1 MSSSPSL
8 AVSPEKYDLQPMA
21 HVQTMEK
28 QPAAFGGQFQ
38 PVFYP
43 PVQQR
48 TLGNPLPLGLCAFAL
63 GCFVLGLIEMQ
74 VRDITTPNILVGLA
88 FGYGGLVQVCSGM
101 WAIACGNTFGATVM
115 ASYGGFWLSTGII
128 FTLGGFNIM
137 STLIEA
143 DSGRQGMF
151 YDSFGIFLMGWFIFT
166 TLMMMCTL
174 KSNFAFFILFFIVD
188 LGVLLLAIGYLIRDS
203 NDIPNAQIIMAGGF
217 FILLSSF
224 LAWYNAI
231 AMLLDP
237 TNSFFTLPVMPFP
250 WSEESK
256 QARRERKEAMGLQ
269 A

>member
-8 AVSPEKYDLQPMA
+8 AASPEKYDLQPMA

-28 QPAAFGGQFQ
+28 QYAAFGGQFQ

-43 PVQQR
+43 PDQQR

-101 WAIACGNTFGATVM
+101 WYVFDYSYSFVSQGRGKLTRSRAIACGNTFGATVM

-128 FTLGGFNIM
+128 FTPGGFNIM

-151 YDSFGIFLMGWFIFT
+151 YDSFGIFLMVCKPPIT
-166 TLMMMCTL
+166 
-174 KSNFAFFILFFIVD
+174 SS
-188 LGVLLLAIGYLIRDS
+188 IR
-203 NDIPNAQIIMAGGF
+203 
-217 FILLSSF
+217 
-224 LAWYNAI
+224 
-231 AMLLDP
+231 
-237 TNSFFTLPVMPFP
+237 
-250 WSEESK
+250 
-256 QARRERKEAMGLQ
+256 
-269 A
+269 